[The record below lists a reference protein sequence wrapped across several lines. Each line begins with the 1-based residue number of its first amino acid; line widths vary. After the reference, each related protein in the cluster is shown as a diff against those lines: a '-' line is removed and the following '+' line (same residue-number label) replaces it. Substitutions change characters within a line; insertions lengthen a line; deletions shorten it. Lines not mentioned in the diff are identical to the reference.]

1 MFRPS
6 ITALAILANSAF
18 TPTFGQRP
26 DVKELINQPSANPL
40 IRTMGEVIRLPKVGS
55 ATETNL
61 KIGDSLPLLKCI
73 DLEGNSVDIDQLY
86 GDKATLVVFWA
97 TWCSACVLD
106 LPHERGIAG
115 VYRDRGLKVI
125 GVNADDDATLAKTCI
140 DLHYLTWPMIHEP
153 KDRLAED
160 GIVKRLAIWNWPTV
174 LLFDENRKLIHATPS
189 LRTRY
194 SMRDAAGNS
203 YSVRGIDAA
212 LARTLGPLNLLPK
225 ISIVD

>member
-1 MFRPS
+1 
-6 ITALAILANSAF
+6 
-18 TPTFGQRP
+18 
-26 DVKELINQPSANPL
+26 
-40 IRTMGEVIRLPKVGS
+40 MGEVITLPNVGS

-61 KIGDSLPLLKCI
+61 KIGDSLPFLKCL
-73 DLEGNSVDIDQLY
+73 DLEGNPVDIDQLY

-97 TWCSACVLD
+97 TWCSACIND
-106 LPHERGIAG
+106 LPHERRIAG

-125 GVNADDDATLAKTCI
+125 GVNADDDVTLAKTCI
-140 DLHYLTWPMIHEP
+140 ELLNLNWPTIHEP
-153 KDRLAED
+153 KDRQAED

-189 LRTRY
+189 LRTSY

-203 YSVRGIDAA
+203 YGVRGIDAA
-212 LARTLGPLNLLPK
+212 LARTLGQLNFQPK